1 MLLYSRRPSP
11 FPLGRTVVEKDSLR
25 KSPVEPGWLGD
36 DGGSRKSILEG
47 LYQDPGS
54 PSDKQKKKK
63 NEGEKK
69 KNNNNNQGNYLW
81 GLCKIQFSSNLRNQ
95 NCSILIQTTSEKS
108 SFCKTECWHQHNQHT
123 WGRGGGNRKQT
134 KQTDKYSL
142 SCGIGGVQ
150 IHFIIQIL
158 KARSPKPHAPPN
170 TARMALTLKAIR
182 EKFNGQGSLFQ
193 NRDDTC
199 NNISKERCFS

>member
-1 MLLYSRRPSP
+1 MPRLRVRSPVGTYKEAANESVSEWSNESEVFSLWSVEVLLQMLLYSRRPSP

-95 NCSILIQTTSEKS
+95 NCSILI
-108 SFCKTECWHQHNQHT
+108 
-123 WGRGGGNRKQT
+123 
-134 KQTDKYSL
+134 
-142 SCGIGGVQ
+142 
-150 IHFIIQIL
+150 
-158 KARSPKPHAPPN
+158 
-170 TARMALTLKAIR
+170 
-182 EKFNGQGSLFQ
+182 
-193 NRDDTC
+193 
-199 NNISKERCFS
+199 